1 MKFKIDRLV
10 LLLALFFTLVSSQAL
25 AADVTMAQLMQLL
38 AQSKHIKAQ
47 FVETKHVK
55 VLDSTIDSSGELL
68 FKAPSRLEK
77 HTLKPRAE
85 LLKIDGNTV
94 AIEKGNFKRSMS
106 LNDYPDIASLVQSL
120 TATFRGDQAALEQFF
135 NWTLTGPLD
144 SWRLSLK
151 PKSQKLYVTLREI
164 KLTGQGNYVSQVE
177 TILTDGDFSVM
188 SLSRPIV
195 LP

>member
-1 MKFKIDRLV
+1 MTHLLSRPILLMALLV
-10 LLLALFFTLVSSQAL
+10 LPLGSTAF
-25 AADVTMAQLMQLL
+25 AADATMVQLMQLL

-55 VLDSTIDSSGELL
+55 VLDSTIESSGELL
-68 FKAPSRLEK
+68 FQAPAKLEK

-94 AIEKGNFKRSMS
+94 GIEKGSFKRSMS

-135 NWTLTGPLD
+135 SWKLSGPLD
-144 SWRLSLK
+144 NWTLSLK

-164 KLTGQGNYVSQVE
+164 KLVGQGNYVRQVE
-177 TILTDGDFSVM
+177 TILTDGDFSLM
-188 SLSRPIV
+188 SLTKPV
-195 LP
+195 ALP

>member
-94 AIEKGNFKRSMS
+94 AIEKGNFKRNMS

-188 SLSRPIV
+188 SLSRPMV